1 MEKYK
6 EIIIA
11 VIVCATV
18 AFIGNKALDK
28 DIKDIDILCNLQEG
42 FHFNGS
48 FYKQD
53 YFSVFPLLI
62 F

>member
-18 AFIGNKALDK
+18 AFLGNKALDK

-42 FHFNGS
+42 FHLNDSLLQIGL
-48 FYKQD
+48 
-53 YFSVFPLLI
+53 FSVFPL
-62 F
+62 

>member
-18 AFIGNKALDK
+18 AFLGNKALDK

-42 FHFNGS
+42 FHFNDS
-48 FYKQD
+48 FYK
-53 YFSVFPLLI
+53 
-62 F
+62 